1 MTSTIVVLN
10 VRKISFLKKIF
21 EKWDGNNALLSS
33 SDVFR
38 VPNDVTK
45 FLLVILG
52 EKNIYIFKL

>member
-1 MTSTIVVLN
+1 MTSTIVVLLN

-38 VPNDVTK
+38 VPKLLIDVTK
-45 FLLVILG
+45 LLSVVM
-52 EKNIYIFKL
+52 YF